1 MKRFLPFLF
10 SVVLAACGGQKT
22 DSAMQLNA
30 DSGVVAVDSVMPKD
44 SLAMV
49 KEENELLKTLLPD
62 LCSRRFPTE
71 EEVKMWK
78 LIVDDEID
86 RKKLPVLARAL
97 VRAYFGNEFWGL
109 DGGMELS
116 GESVAFIPVDGDF
129 DGTGDGVWYGLW
141 PDSVYASSVSYNEKI
156 KYNVTDLTAG
166 GLYKPWCS
174 AVGKAEGASVTCVFK
189 LGKRAIDGVTI
200 HNGYCHTEKQ
210 WRNHGRVA
218 KMQLMVDGQLY
229 KTFDLKDVPEWQYLD
244 IYSIS
249 PKPNGEPVELTFKIL
264 KVYPGDKYND
274 VSISH
279 LSFSSGH
286 GADYED

>member
-1 MKRFLPFLF
+1 MRRLMPILL
-10 SVVLAACGGQKT
+10 SLVLIACGSQK
-22 DSAMQLNA
+22 SENA
-30 DSGVVAVDSVMPKD
+30 DEASADSVTSVTTVTPKD

-62 LCSRRFPTE
+62 LCSRKFPTE
-71 EEVKMWK
+71 EEIKMWK

-109 DGGMELS
+109 EGWAELR
-116 GESVAFIPVDGDF
+116 GDSVAIVPVDGDF
-129 DGTGDGVWYGLW
+129 DGTGDRVWYGLW
-141 PDSVYASSVSYNEKI
+141 PDSVYASSVSYNEKA
-156 KYNVTDLTAG
+156 KYNVKDLIAG

-174 AVGKAEGASVTCVFK
+174 AVGKAEEASVTCTFK
-189 LGKRAIDGVTI
+189 LGKRAIDGITI
-200 HNGYCHTEKQ
+200 ANGYCHTEKQ

-218 KMQLMVDGQLY
+218 KMQLMVDGKLY
-229 KTFDLKDVPEWQYLD
+229 KTFDLKDIPEDQYLD
-244 IYSIS
+244 VYSIS
-249 PKPNGEPVELTFKIL
+249 PKANGEPIELTFKIL

-286 GADYED
+286 GADYEDY